1 MFKGRRKAVGN
12 IWGQLSGNI
21 KGSEAGQDDS
31 PRQKV
36 EI

>member
-21 KGSEAGQDDS
+21 KGSEAGQDES
-31 PRQKV
+31 PQT
-36 EI
+36 ES